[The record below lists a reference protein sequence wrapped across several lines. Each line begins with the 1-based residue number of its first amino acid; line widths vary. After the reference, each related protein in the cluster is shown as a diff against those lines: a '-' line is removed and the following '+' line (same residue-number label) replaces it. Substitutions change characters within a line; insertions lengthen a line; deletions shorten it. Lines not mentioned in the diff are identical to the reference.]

1 MIMDEMWKVA
11 VVTGGSRGIG
21 RAIALALAR
30 DGYDVVIQY
39 HRNREAAEAVVAEIE
54 AMGRRAGA
62 VQGDCADPGAAAALA
77 SYTLDRFRRVDV
89 LINCAGI
96 VRDALVIRQRPADWN
111 AVINTNLNGPF
122 HTIQAFLPR
131 MLRQK
136 AGRIINIASV
146 SGLAGAPGQAAYAA
160 SKAGLVAMTR
170 CLAREVARYGI
181 LVNAIAPGFVDTEM
195 LAALDPELLSGQ
207 IAQVP
212 LGRAGTPD
220 EVAGLV
226 AFLVGPAAGYMTG
239 QVYVVD
245 GGLLA

>member
-1 MIMDEMWKVA
+1 MAETNKVA

-30 DGYDVVIQY
+30 DGFDLVIQY
-39 HRNREAAEAVVAEIE
+39 HRNREAADAVVAEVE
-54 AMGRRAGA
+54 GLGRRAGA
-62 VQGDCADPGAAAALA
+62 VQGDAADPEAARALA
-77 SYTLDRFRRVDV
+77 DYVLERFGRVDV
-89 LINCAGI
+89 LVNCAGI
-96 VRDALVIRQRPADWN
+96 VRDALMLRQRPADWN
-111 AVINTNLNGPF
+111 AVIDTNLNGPF

-131 MLRQK
+131 MLRQR

-160 SKAGLVAMTR
+160 SKAGLIAMTR
-170 CLAREVARYGI
+170 CLAREMARHGV
-181 LVNAIAPGFVDTEM
+181 LANAVAPGFVETDM
-195 LAALDPELLSGQ
+195 LAHLDPEALAGQ
-207 IAQVP
+207 VAQVP
-212 LGRAGTPD
+212 LGRAGTPG

-226 AFLVGPAAGYMTG
+226 AFLAGPSAGYITG